1 MRRTAKME
9 KSAEIA
15 TIRGYHSRQTAPK
28 KLFTSDRFI
37 PLDDNYL
44 AMAVVQK
51 DKRTGREKVVRPAG
65 MPFKGY
71 GIEVETEVFGS
82 MQASVY
88 AEVLDKVILAH
99 FPNDLWKIERDGSLG
114 YGAGATTS
122 AELITQIMTK
132 EFIRNHYAE
141 FKLMYNTY
149 FPAFDISC
157 TRTGSCGMHVNVS
170 NYCFGQAP
178 AARETAIRKLH
189 YIINHHYDLFCTAL
203 MRDRRV
209 TSYCKRDRR
218 DSKVIDLYNIHDDR
232 YIAVNFEHCAYAA
245 ENGRVEIRIVG
256 GQKNFASFRNT
267 MEVVFHLVE
276 RVKDISWKDCDN
288 VTAIFDGCNNYVFDR
303 LTLCARENTISV
315 NDIETIRPTVKQ
327 VDYLR

>member
-1 MRRTAKME
+1 MRRNAMAE
-9 KSAEIA
+9 KSATIA
-15 TIRGYHSRQTAPK
+15 TIRSYHSTQTAPK

-37 PLDDNYL
+37 PLDDNYV
-44 AMAVVQK
+44 AMEVKQPK
-51 DKRTGREKVVRPAG
+51 NGKVLRPAG

-99 FPNDLWKIERDGSLG
+99 FPKDLWKIERDGSLG
-114 YGAGATTS
+114 HNAGTTTS
-122 AELITQIMTK
+122 AELVTQIMTK
-132 EFIRNHYAE
+132 EFIRNHYAT

-157 TRTGSCGMHVNVS
+157 TRTGNCGMHVNVS
-170 NYCFGQAP
+170 NYCFGQTSN
-178 AARETAIRKLH
+178 ARETAIRKLH

-209 TSYCKRDRR
+209 TGYCKRDRR
-218 DSKVIDLYNIHDDR
+218 DSRTFPLWNDHDDR
-232 YIAVNFEHCAYAA
+232 YIAINYEHCNYAS
-245 ENGRVEIRIVG
+245 ENGRVEIRLVG
-256 GQKNFASFRNT
+256 GQRNYGAFRNT

-276 RVKDISWKDCDN
+276 RAKEISWKDCDD
-288 VTAIFDGCNNYVFDR
+288 VTAIFKGCNNYVFDR
-303 LTLCARENTISV
+303 LSLCVRENTLSA
-315 NDIETIRPTVKQ
+315 DDFEAIRPTVKE
-327 VDYLR
+327 VEYL